1 MSVFQIIRSIN
12 PNIELTLKTAVARK
26 CQMFNIIEK
35 ESEIIRNRGGGRA
48 LVGSAVFKTVSR
60 ALITFWVGSIPMRLR
75 HFDFGRFFLK
85 ICALVPRL

>member
-1 MSVFQIIRSIN
+1 M
-12 PNIELTLKTAVARK
+12 LKGCSRDHLKRAVARIT
-26 CQMFNIIEK
+26 QMCNIIEK
-35 ESEIIRNRGGGRA
+35 ASEIIRNSGGGRV

>member
-1 MSVFQIIRSIN
+1 M
-12 PNIELTLKTAVARK
+12 
-26 CQMFNIIEK
+26 CNIIEK

-75 HFDFGRFFLK
+75 QFVFLQSFLE
-85 ICALVPRL
+85 ICALSLDLSNPHKLRMTLNRKMIAKTVFFATGVS